1 MTTIT
6 PFLWFHS
13 GLDDAIA
20 RYREVFGDVE
30 VHAHDD
36 YVGGETG
43 DADDS
48 TLVVEFSV
56 LGQRVIGMNAGPHF
70 PQTEAFSFYVR
81 CAGQDDVDRYWD
93 GLIAGG
99 QESQCGWLKDPW
111 GVSWQICPRP
121 SNGFSSAR
129 TARRRC
135 AFSGRCSGCARSSS
149 PTSRPPTPGSSARSG
164 GSPCN
169 PLGG

>member
-6 PFLWFHS
+6 PFLWFDT

-36 YVGGETG
+36 YAGGETG
-43 DADDS
+43 DANDS

-56 LGQRVIGMNAGPHF
+56 LGQRVMGMDAGPHF

-81 CAGQDDVDRYWD
+81 CADQAEVDRYWD
-93 GLIAGG
+93 GLIAGGG

-111 GVSWQICPRP
+111 GVSWQIVPEALERLQLGP
-121 SNGFSSAR
+121 DREAALRVQRAMLGMRKIIVADLE
-129 TARRRC
+129 A
-135 AFSGRCSGCARSSS
+135 AYA
-149 PTSRPPTPGSSARSG
+149 GS
-164 GSPCN
+164 
-169 PLGG
+169 

>member
-6 PFLWFHS
+6 PFLWFDT

-43 DADDS
+43 DANDS

-56 LGQRVIGMNAGPHF
+56 LGQRVMGMNAGPHF

-81 CAGQDDVDRYWD
+81 CADQAEVDRYWD
-93 GLIAGG
+93 GLIADGG

-111 GVSWQICPRP
+111 GVSWQIVPEALERLQLGP
-121 SNGFSSAR
+121 DREAALRVQRAMLGMRKIIVAELE
-129 TARRRC
+129 TAY
-135 AFSGRCSGCARSSS
+135 A
-149 PTSRPPTPGSSARSG
+149 GS
-164 GSPCN
+164 
-169 PLGG
+169 

>member
-6 PFLWFHS
+6 PFLWFDS
-13 GLDDAIA
+13 SIDDAIA

-36 YVGGETG
+36 YAGGETG
-43 DADDS
+43 DANDS

-56 LGQRVIGMNAGPHF
+56 LGQRVMGMNAGPHF

-81 CAGQDDVDRYWD
+81 CADQAEVDRYWD
-93 GLIAGG
+93 GLIAGGG

-111 GVSWQICPRP
+111 GVSWQIVPEALERLQLGP
-121 SNGFSSAR
+121 DPEAALRVQRAMLGMRKIVVADLE
-129 TARRRC
+129 A
-135 AFSGRCSGCARSSS
+135 AYA
-149 PTSRPPTPGSSARSG
+149 GS
-164 GSPCN
+164 
-169 PLGG
+169 

>member
-6 PFLWFHS
+6 PFLWFDT

-36 YVGGETG
+36 YAGGETG
-43 DADDS
+43 DANDS

-56 LGQRVIGMNAGPHF
+56 LGQRVMGMNAGPHF

-81 CAGQDDVDRYWD
+81 CADQAEVDRYWD
-93 GLIAGG
+93 GLIEGGG

-111 GVSWQICPRP
+111 GVSWQIVPEALERLQLGP
-121 SNGFSSAR
+121 DREAALRVQRAMLGMRKIIVADLE
-129 TARRRC
+129 A
-135 AFSGRCSGCARSSS
+135 AYA
-149 PTSRPPTPGSSARSG
+149 GS
-164 GSPCN
+164 
-169 PLGG
+169 